1 MENATSL
8 LQTVLINTQFI
19 LLFIVL
25 IIWGG
30 RKKKYK
36 FNS

>member
-30 RKKKYK
+30 EKKKV
-36 FNS
+36 